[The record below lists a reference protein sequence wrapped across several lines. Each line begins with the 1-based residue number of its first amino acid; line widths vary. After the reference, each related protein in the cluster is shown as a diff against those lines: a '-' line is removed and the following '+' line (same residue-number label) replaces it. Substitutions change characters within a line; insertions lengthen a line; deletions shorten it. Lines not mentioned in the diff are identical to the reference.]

1 METTTIRLNNLR
13 RLVAGYESQ
22 QAFAE
27 VAGLSV
33 QYLNQLLGG
42 HRNIGEKTARKIEA
56 ALRLELGWLDR
67 GAQRREDRIGAND
80 QGAGLSRRALMMA
93 QMFDQLAPEQ
103 QDAMQTLLDALAQSK
118 VSELRLKSG

>member
-42 HRNIGEKTARKIEA
+42 HRNIGEKTARKIEV
-56 ALRLELGWLDR
+56 ALRLEVGWLDR
-67 GAQRREDRIGAND
+67 GAERREDQVGAND
-80 QGAGLSRRALMMA
+80 REAGLSRRALMVA

-118 VSELRLKSG
+118 VSELALKSG

>member
-42 HRNIGEKTARKIEA
+42 HRNIGEKTARKIEV

-67 GAQRREDRIGAND
+67 GTERREDRIGAND
-80 QGAGLSRRALMMA
+80 RGAGLSRRALMVA

-118 VSELRLKSG
+118 VSELGLKSG

>member
-42 HRNIGEKTARKIEA
+42 HRNIGRKQPARSKWRCGSRWAGWIGVPNGARIESG
-56 ALRLELGWLDR
+56 RTIGGLD
-67 GAQRREDRIGAND
+67 
-80 QGAGLSRRALMMA
+80 
-93 QMFDQLAPEQ
+93 
-103 QDAMQTLLDALAQSK
+103 
-118 VSELRLKSG
+118 

>member
-42 HRNIGEKTARKIEA
+42 HRNIGEKTARKIEV
-56 ALRLELGWLDR
+56 ALRLEVGWLDR
-67 GAQRREDRIGAND
+67 GAERREDRIGAND

-118 VSELRLKSG
+118 VSELGLKSG